1 MDGAVSI
8 TTSTW
13 SASADLLPEA
23 CFFAAPRRG
32 VGGAAEVRAEA
43 RAEARN
49 DSRGN
54 WIACQRP
61 ETIRHLAIPLV
72 SPRAA
77 RATRCVGIA
86 ASLLGPAI
94 GGGKAADM
102 HQLTTTSVSAVC
114 LTSTPRFG
122 YRPLEVPPRG
132 GEASSWRAR
141 VVSLAS
147 PPSHAP
153 RGSSRRPRLD
163 GAPRARL

>member
-1 MDGAVSI
+1 MADTDGGGTTVDRRPPLMDGAVSI

-23 CFFAAPRRG
+23 CFFAAPCRG
-32 VGGAAEVRAEA
+32 VGGAAEVRAEG

-61 ETIRHLAIPLV
+61 DTIRHLAIPLV

-94 GGGKAADM
+94 EEETQRT
-102 HQLTTTSVSAVC
+102 HWL
-114 LTSTPRFG
+114 
-122 YRPLEVPPRG
+122 
-132 GEASSWRAR
+132 
-141 VVSLAS
+141 
-147 PPSHAP
+147 
-153 RGSSRRPRLD
+153 
-163 GAPRARL
+163 GAT